1 MALSSAV
8 VVDIAIAC
16 VCTTLILSRCAYRVY
31 HRCKGHAGSH
41 RLWHADDAYMAVA
54 LLPLIARTTCVSL
67 SFSLNPTHNRDIP
80 TEAEAA
86 AENTTVEKL
95 QHDRTVGLQLLV
107 GTRLNYMLFL
117 WCLKA
122 ALLSFYSR
130 FVHVMSWGKMAV
142 TTLWWLL
149 AITCIIVFT
158 ATLVECRPISLMW
171 KLGPEETRPVC
182 SDGMVYFIAMAVCN
196 IITDI
201 ALLVLPFPT
210 LAVARLNLRTK
221 IQLGILFSIGIL
233 LITITIVRVPLIL
246 NDSMSQKSRST
257 WATIEILCGCIVAN
271 TPFYYGIVRELQHH
285 KGTQSSVTNPSQA
298 GGRFYLQSKGPDQ
311 RSYELEPANSLGNN
325 SSRELVISP

>member
-16 VCTTLILSRCAYRVY
+16 
-31 HRCKGHAGSH
+31 GHAGSH

-67 SFSLNPTHNRDIP
+67 SFSLNPSHDRDIP
-80 TEAEAA
+80 TEEEAA
-86 AENTTVEKL
+86 AENTTIEKL
-95 QHDRTVGLQLLV
+95 QHNRTVGLQLLV
-107 GTRLNYMLFL
+107 GTRLNYTLLYESSKTMIDGILSLLSL

-142 TTLWWLL
+142 MALWWLL
-149 AITCIIVFT
+149 AVTCIIVVT

-171 KLGPEETRPVC
+171 KLGPEETRSVC

-201 ALLVLPFPT
+201 ALLVLSFPT